1 VCPENVPTSA
11 IYRGVIP
18 FIAIQVLVLGL
29 LAAWPAL
36 VTWLP
41 GVVYPG

>member
-1 VCPENVPTSA
+1 MPTTA

-18 FIAIQVLVLGL
+18 FIVIQLLVLAL

-41 GVVYPG
+41 GVIYPG

>member
-1 VCPENVPTSA
+1 
-11 IYRGVIP
+11 VIP
-18 FIAIQVLVLGL
+18 FIVIQLSVLGL

-41 GVVYPG
+41 GIIYPG